1 MSSSTPRRRSDP
13 PFSAQDDFR
22 PVYKRPAHEYV
33 AEQIRRHIALGMQ
46 TDVLPPEREL
56 ATRFAVGRATVQKAL
71 AILAAD
77 GLIEQR
83 RGRHGGTFILQA
95 PGQPGLSGDELIREI
110 QQDALLIEEALVY
123 RRAIEPAAAENAARR
138 RTAEDIE
145 ALQSALAAIAVATTE
160 DEYMRRDTELH
171 LCIARAGKNR
181 FFLEEID
188 RLRVLLN
195 KVFSALPESD
205 VWHHRINREHASI
218 VGAITEADAA
228 VARRSMGAHVKN
240 SNDSILALLRTG

>member
-1 MSSSTPRRRSDP
+1 MSSSRRPNSEDSPQR
-13 PFSAQDDFR
+13 DDFR

-33 AEQIRRHIALGMQ
+33 AEQIRRHIALGVQ

-56 ATRFAVGRATVQKAL
+56 AARFAVGRATVQKAL

-95 PGQPGLSGDELIREI
+95 PGQPGSNGDDLIREI
-110 QQDALLIEEALVY
+110 QQDAPLIEEALTY
-123 RRAIEPAAAENAARR
+123 RMAIEPAAAENAARR
-138 RTAEDIE
+138 RTDTDIV
-145 ALQSALAAIAVATTE
+145 ALQNALAAITIATTE
-160 DEYMRRDTELH
+160 EEYMRRDTELH
-171 LCIARAGKNR
+171 LCIARAGRNR

-205 VWHHRINREHASI
+205 VWHNRINREHASI
-218 VGAITEADAA
+218 VRAIADGDATA
-228 VARRSMGAHVKN
+228 ARRAMTAHVKN
-240 SNDSILALLRTG
+240 SDDSILALLRTG